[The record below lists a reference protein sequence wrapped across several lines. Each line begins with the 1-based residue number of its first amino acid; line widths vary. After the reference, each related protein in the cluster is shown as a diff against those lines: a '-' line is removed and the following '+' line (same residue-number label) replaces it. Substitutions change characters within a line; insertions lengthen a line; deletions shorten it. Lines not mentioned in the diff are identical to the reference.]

1 MKDYYSGS
9 CGLTEHCERFFNNFQ
24 NKTFFQLLGWLAEK
38 LPTLRSVPSDLL
50 LCVPHLYSC
59 LEDRN
64 GDVRKKAQDALPFF
78 MMHLGFEKMAKAT
91 GKLKV
96 FLSLRLGNVT
106 LNEWVLIS
114 HIHNLMIC
122 CLESCRLVCIE
133 YFRGG

>member
-1 MKDYYSGS
+1 MKDCYSGS
-9 CGLTEHCERFFNNFQ
+9 RALTQHCEHLLKSFYF
-24 NKTFFQLLGWLAEK
+24 KTFLQLLGWLAEK
-38 LPTLRSVPSDLL
+38 LPALRSVPSDLL

-96 FLSLRLGNVT
+96 LLLQRLDHVI
-106 LNEWVLIS
+106 LNE
-114 HIHNLMIC
+114 
-122 CLESCRLVCIE
+122 
-133 YFRGG
+133 

>member
-9 CGLTEHCERFFNNFQ
+9 CGLTEHCEHFFKNFYF
-24 NKTFFQLLGWLAEK
+24 KTFFQLLGWLAEK

-91 GKLKV
+91 SKLKV
-96 FLSLRLGNVT
+96 FLSLRLDNVT
-106 LNEWVLIS
+106 LNEWILTS
-114 HIHNLMIC
+114 QTHNLMIC
-122 CLESCRLVCIE
+122 CLESCKLVCIE
-133 YFRGG
+133 YFQGG